1 MLGKGVPAMN
11 PIPLPP
17 SGRVFAH
24 KLILRFAVIHVL
36 KESIDL
42 LKELPGT
49 PAALIFAPKNISQQA
64 PFMS

>member
-1 MLGKGVPAMN
+1 MK
-11 PIPLPP
+11 PIPLLP

-24 KLILRFAVIHVL
+24 KLILRFAVIHIL
-36 KESIDL
+36 KENIDL

-49 PAALIFAPKNISQQA
+49 PATLIFAPENISQQA

>member
-1 MLGKGVPAMN
+1 MLGKGVPAMK
-11 PIPLPP
+11 PIPLLP

-24 KLILRFAVIHVL
+24 KLILRFAIIHIL
-36 KESIDL
+36 KENIDL

-49 PAALIFAPKNISQQA
+49 PATLIFAPENISQQA